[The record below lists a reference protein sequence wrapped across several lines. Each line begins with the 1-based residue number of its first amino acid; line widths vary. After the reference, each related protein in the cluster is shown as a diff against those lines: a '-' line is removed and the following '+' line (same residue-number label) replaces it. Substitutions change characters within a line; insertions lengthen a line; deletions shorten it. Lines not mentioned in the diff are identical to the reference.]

1 LAGGRSEAAPAR
13 RRVGAGVLRLPRPLD
28 GLVRAFARPGPG
40 GVLARR
46 LLPAALLAPPA
57 FAALRRAGEAAGLF
71 GPQLGLALT
80 TLATMLFLV
89 LVVGRTVRSLEQ
101 AAGARRAAEESL
113 RSSEERFR
121 LLVQGA
127 WDYAIFMLAVRGWVA
142 SWNLGAERLTGYAP
156 GDVLGRDYRAL
167 FTEQDAAAGLPERLL
182 ERAAASGHVEDRFVC
197 ERKDGTRIWANAA
210 LTALRHEDGRL
221 RGFVMVTR
229 DVSER
234 RRAEQ
239 AIHQLNSELRTLNQE
254 LEQRVA
260 ERTAAL
266 EAGNHELRAA
276 NAELESFSY
285 SVSHDLRAPLRAI
298 TGFARILQE
307 EHGHE
312 LPPAARDH
320 FRRIQDGARQMG
332 QLVDDLLAFSRLQRQ
347 AMAPQPVDL
356 GELVRRAW
364 SELAGRHGDR
374 KVELLAG
381 DLPVVEGD
389 PSLLRQVLLN
399 LLDNALKYTRQR
411 EVALVEVGW
420 GRDDDGRE
428 GLFVRDNGVG
438 FDMRYADKLFKVF
451 ERLHRAEDYEGTG
464 IGLAL
469 VERIVARHGGQV
481 WARGE
486 PGRGATFW
494 LSLPTATG
502 KEAA

>member
-1 LAGGRSEAAPAR
+1 
-13 RRVGAGVLRLPRPLD
+13 
-28 GLVRAFARPGPG
+28 
-40 GVLARR
+40 
-46 LLPAALLAPPA
+46 
-57 FAALRRAGEAAGLF
+57 
-71 GPQLGLALT
+71 
-80 TLATMLFLV
+80 
-89 LVVGRTVRSLEQ
+89 
-101 AAGARRAAEESL
+101 
-113 RSSEERFR
+113 
-121 LLVQGA
+121 
-127 WDYAIFMLAVRGWVA
+127 
-142 SWNLGAERLTGYAP
+142 
-156 GDVLGRDYRAL
+156 
-167 FTEQDAAAGLPERLL
+167 
-182 ERAAASGHVEDRFVC
+182 
-197 ERKDGTRIWANAA
+197 
-210 LTALRHEDGRL
+210 
-221 RGFVMVTR
+221 
-229 DVSER
+229 
-234 RRAEQ
+234 
-239 AIHQLNSELRTLNQE
+239 
-254 LEQRVA
+254 
-260 ERTAAL
+260 
-266 EAGNHELRAA
+266 
-276 NAELESFSY
+276 
-285 SVSHDLRAPLRAI
+285 
-298 TGFARILQE
+298 
-307 EHGHE
+307 
-312 LPPAARDH
+312 
-320 FRRIQDGARQMG
+320 
-332 QLVDDLLAFSRLQRQ
+332 
-347 AMAPQPVDL
+347 MAPQPVDL